1 MWSPRPARWSATA
14 ARSPAGAGS
23 RWATPTE
30 PGKAP
35 FIAVTVFARGLLNRL
50 FTRVYL
56 PEDTE
61 ALANDPVL
69 SALEPDRRKTLI
81 AERLADGSL
90 HWDIRLQGED
100 ETVFLD
106 FHGQA

>member
-1 MWSPRPARWSATA
+1 M
-14 ARSPAGAGS
+14 
-23 RWATPTE
+23 
-30 PGKAP
+30 
-35 FIAVTVFARGLLNRL
+35 NRL

-61 ALANDPVL
+61 ALENDALL
-69 SALEPDRRKTLI
+69 SALEPARRKTLI

-106 FHGQA
+106 FHAEG